1 MAAADESRPAKN
13 VATAGKPVNKVTT
26 AGKPVN
32 KVTTA
37 GKPVNKVTT
46 AVYVCVCLEQSL
58 GTRFCT
64 KKNPFIII
72 III

>member
-13 VATAGKPVNKVTT
+13 VAT